1 MLMISR
7 RPPAFPLDLLR
18 GFDAVARH
26 LSFTR
31 AGEELHLTQ
40 SAVSRQIALLE
51 ERLGV
56 ALFARRTREVSL
68 TEAGATLHREAAA
81 ALARLDA
88 AVARVRAAPAAKGV
102 TVTCAV
108 GFASLW
114 LLPRLPR
121 LRSLHPE
128 IDVRIAADNRVV
140 DLERSDVDVAIRYC
154 PAEQVP
160 AGTPRLFGERVTP
173 VASPGLLRKTPL
185 RRVGD
190 LARHVLLHYDDAER
204 RWPFSWPVWLET
216 HGAPDLQAAGHL
228 HFSHYDQVIAAAL
241 AGHGIALGRDP
252 LTRELLRE
260 GRLRAPLD
268 ASGDSSRGY
277 FLLAGSLAAER
288 ADVRRFAA
296 WVLAEAA
303 AAESAATAVAV
314 TPRARTPA
322 AARSVPRPRSRRG

>member
-1 MLMISR
+1 MNSR
-7 RPPAFPLDLLR
+7 RPPVFPLDLLR

-31 AGEELHLTQ
+31 AAGELHLTQ

-56 ALFARRTREVSL
+56 ALFARRTRAVTL
-68 TEAGATLHREAAA
+68 TGAGATLHREAAA

-88 AVARVRAAPAAKGV
+88 AVARVRAAPPERGV

-121 LRSLHPE
+121 LRALHPG
-128 IDVRIAADNRVV
+128 IDVRIAADNRLV
-140 DLERSDVDVAIRYC
+140 DLERSDVDLAIRYC
-154 PAEQVP
+154 PGTQVP
-160 AGTPRLFGERVTP
+160 EGTPRLFGEQVTP
-173 VASPGLLRKTPL
+173 VASPGLLRETPL
-185 RRVGD
+185 RRVAD

-216 HGAPDLQAAGHL
+216 HGAPDLRAAGHL
-228 HFSHYDQVIAAAL
+228 HFSLYDQVIAAAL
-241 AGHGIALGRDP
+241 AGHGVALGRDP
-252 LTRELLRE
+252 LTRELVRE
-260 GRLRAPLD
+260 GRLRAPLE

-277 FLLAGSLAAER
+277 FLLAGSRSAER
-288 ADVRRFAA
+288 EDVRRFAA
-296 WVLAEAA
+296 WVLEEAA
-303 AAESAATAVAV
+303 AAENPAAAVPV
-314 TPRARTPA
+314 KPRGRSPA
-322 AARSVPRPRSRRG
+322 AARSAPRRRSRRG